1 MKIICASF
9 QCESNSLASFH
20 PQKNDFVYAS
30 GEEAL
35 KKLAVKEIFEE
46 AGFEVV
52 PSIYAV
58 ALPSGTVEKHIYMDY
73 ANQILDTVREN
84 SDAVGI
90 YIWFHGSM
98 EVDEI
103 GSGEL
108 YLLKEIRK
116 IVGDGPIISM
126 TMDAHANITD
136 ELSQYAE
143 ITSGFKTVP
152 HVDQVESQERAANA
166 LVKAL
171 KTGKRPK
178 MYIQR
183 VPFLLKNDNVKT
195 VEEPLGSLVEETKEL
210 EKLEGVYSVNLFL
223 GHCWVDAKNVSASV
237 VVSADDLSEAEK
249 IAKTMANKLWAT
261 RADYK
266 FNVEADEAEA
276 CVDLAISGKE
286 NRIFITDSGDNTTA
300 GAEGDKT
307 EILRLLIA
315 KNVEKKTCVAGI
327 TNKKL
332 VDDFWEKR
340 DGEEIYLAEF
350 GKNAKIKAHGEILG
364 WGGEPIGRALTVS
377 IGNVDVI
384 FTEARSSYEFKKSF
398 EYSNVNLLEYRI
410 VVLKMGYLFTTM
422 KPYADR
428 ELFALTDGSSCVE
441 LKRLNLKNIIRPM
454 YPLDDFEF
462 KA

>member
-9 QCESNSLASFH
+9 QCESNSLASLH
-20 PQKNDFVYAS
+20 PSKSDFVYAT

-35 KKLAVKEIFEE
+35 KKLAVREIFED
-46 AGFEVV
+46 AGFEVI
-52 PSIYAV
+52 PSVYAV
-58 ALPSGTVEKHIYMDY
+58 ALPSGTVEKQVYMDY
-73 ANQILDTVREN
+73 ANEILDTVREN

-166 LVKAL
+166 LVRAL
-171 KTGKRPK
+171 KSGRRPK

-195 VEEPLGSLVEETKEL
+195 VEEPLQSLVEETKEL
-210 EKLEGVYSVNLFL
+210 EKLDGVYSVNLFL

-237 VVSADDLSEAEK
+237 VVCADDIDEAEK

-261 RADYK
+261 RAVYK

-276 CVDLAISGKE
+276 CVDLAIAGEE

-300 GAEGDKT
+300 GAEGDRT
-307 EILRLLIA
+307 EILKILIS
-315 KNVEKKTCVAGI
+315 KNVEKKTCVAGL
-327 TNKKL
+327 TNKAL
-332 VDDFWEKR
+332 VEKFWAKA
-340 DGEEIYLAEF
+340 DGEEIFISELGVKASV
-350 GKNAKIKAHGEILG
+350 KAHGEILG
-364 WGGEPIGRALTVS
+364 WGGDVIGRALTVS
-377 IGNVDVI
+377 IGNIDVI
-384 FTEARSSYEFKKSF
+384 YTEARSSYEFKKSF

-428 ELFALTDGSSCVE
+428 ELFALTEGSSCVE
-441 LKRLNLKNIIRPM
+441 LERLNLKNIIRPM
-454 YPLDDFEF
+454 YPLEDFEW